1 MRLQGVWVAANAL
14 LLSDPHA
21 AKGHVASDWHFSVS
35 PVCLCRLSSALVSM
49 QRSGQLTSVT
59 AANR

>member
-1 MRLQGVWVAANAL
+1 MRTCKLEFLSSL
-14 LLSDPHA
+14 LLSDLRA
-21 AKGHVASDWHFSVS
+21 AKGHVTIDWHFSVS

-49 QRSGQLTSVT
+49 QRSGQITSVT